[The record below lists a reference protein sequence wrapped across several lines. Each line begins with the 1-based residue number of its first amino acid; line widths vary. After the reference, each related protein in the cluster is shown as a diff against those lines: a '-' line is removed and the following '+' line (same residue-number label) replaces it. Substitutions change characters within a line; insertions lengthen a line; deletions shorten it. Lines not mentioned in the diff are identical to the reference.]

1 MEIRRLNCSA
11 CGAPINVPEDVDFL
25 NCTSCGSYLGIQRG
39 EGYIT
44 LKIIKEV
51 AATIKESGAET
62 QSAIRDGAYATK
74 TELQKLQLT
83 QEISMVE
90 MQLSS
95 LQGEVRGVER
105 SIQPGVANPRVTKQL
120 QELHFQE
127 YGVIERLRNL
137 RMNLAVLNSADPEND
152 PVVLENQLLL
162 VRSALEALEQA
173 EQGRG
178 EVRNAL
184 NAQQSLHEQL
194 TQKLLQINIY
204 ILKAK
209 LPSYKLTL
217 ESAIDASTAKNGY
230 DMIVKDIKQLEQMP
244 QTQATAALWKNR
256 QQTRDIFYQ
265 RWRQFETQLVQMNSE
280 SLNLPNPKGLD
291 ASQLQANLAHIQND
305 IHTLSG
311 WQENDI
317 NRTFLNNLR
326 NKEKSYQK
334 ALRRAEGKDVTLFG
348 AVGGLL
354 TGLVLLLQGGR
365 KGPAEKPLVVAG
377 AASQSPVEPQGTA
390 VLDTVT
396 APALTG
402 VESRDTL
409 EQIFPRQRIW
419 RAVGLGVL
427 VLFLTSCMG
436 FFAYGI
442 TDTAQKGSATWP
454 FGILFLS
461 IFVGFVGGIGV
472 FFKSTKLLPVKP
484 IVKAIGLALAV
495 LIGEILLSI
504 ALEGFFPSDRG
515 THISTVGI
523 CLAPL
528 STAIVFIV
536 SMIRLRSSTPT

>member
-1 MEIRRLNCSA
+1 MEIKRLNCSA
-11 CGAPINVPEDVDFL
+11 CGSPINVPEDVDFL
-25 NCTSCGSYLGIQRG
+25 NCASCGSYLGIQRG

-51 AATIKESGAET
+51 AATIKQTGAET

-120 QELHFQE
+120 HELHFQE
-127 YGVIERLRNL
+127 YGVIERLRKL
-137 RMNLAVLNSADPEND
+137 RMNLAVLNSADAEND

-178 EVRNAL
+178 DVRNAL

-194 TQKLLQINIY
+194 TEKLLQINIY

-217 ESAIDASTAKNGY
+217 ESAIDASTAKTGY
-230 DMIVKDIKQLEQMP
+230 DMIVKDIQQLEQMP
-244 QTQATAALWKNR
+244 QTQATAAVWKNR
-256 QQTRDIFYQ
+256 RQTRDIFYQ
-265 RWRQFETQLVQMNSE
+265 RWRQFETQLVQMNAE

-317 NRTFLNNLR
+317 SRTFLNNLR

-334 ALRRAEGKDVTLFG
+334 ALRKAEGKAFTLLG
-348 AVGGLL
+348 VGGFL
-354 TGLVLLLQGGR
+354 TGMVLLLQRGR
-365 KGPAEKPLVVAG
+365 KGPAEKPLVA
-377 AASQSPVEPQGTA
+377 AEPASQSATE
-390 VLDTVT
+390 
-396 APALTG
+396 
-402 VESRDTL
+402 
-409 EQIFPRQRIW
+409 EQVFPRQRIW

-427 VLFLTSCMG
+427 VLFLTSCVG
-436 FFAYGI
+436 FFASVI
-442 TDTAQKGSATWP
+442 INTAQKGGATWP
-454 FGILFLS
+454 VGIFFLS

-484 IVKAIGLALAV
+484 IVKAIGLALAI
-495 LIGEILLSI
+495 LIGGLLLSM
-504 ALEGFFPSDRG
+504 AVTVFFPSSS
-515 THISTVGI
+515 IVIGI
-523 CLAPL
+523 TCILAPL
-528 STAIVFIV
+528 SAIIVFIV
-536 SMIRLRSSTPT
+536 SMIRLRPSTP